1 MAYFAQ
7 IDENN
12 VVIRVLAV
20 SNNDAP
26 DPAPNDKA
34 GNECLNSIGLAGTW
48 IQTSYNGR
56 IRKNYA
62 GIGYKYDAERD
73 AFIPPKPCDSWILDE
88 NTCHWNAPIPYPS
101 DGGLYGWN
109 EKTLSWDLLDE

>member
-1 MAYFAQ
+1 M
-7 IDENN
+7 
-12 VVIRVLAV
+12 VSV
-20 SNNDAP
+20 SNNDAS

-34 GNECLNSIGLAGTW
+34 GNDFLNSIGLTGNW
-48 IQTSYNGR
+48 VQTSYNGR

-62 GIGYKYDAERD
+62 GVGYKYDAERD
-73 AFIPPKPCDSWILDE
+73 AFIPPKPHESWILDE

-109 EKTLSWDLLDE
+109 ENTLSWDLLDE